1 MNSIKNEIILI
12 LYIIRKRIVRIESII
27 CIVLSGI
34 TILKASVSYLLY
46 SNGHTVNIFEGYVQA
61 MSGEENL
68 MIIIICAILLF
79 ADAPFINDNSFL
91 IVYRLK
97 RKKWYALNWIYMVV
111 VTMLYM
117 VYLIVLSLIP
127 FIFKGYL
134 DNRWSQSMLR
144 IMNGY
149 NEKMMHYNIN
159 PIDGIYRNMS
169 PIGVTFYTAI
179 LCAGYILILVS
190 VLYILNMIYTYKPLG
205 TLVVGGIHLI
215 STLINML
222 GILTPQLIQRFS
234 LYRSAFFLL
243 GYDANLSSGLF
254 SILYFSLLIYI
265 IYLVGLLLLPKADIY
280 LS

>member
-1 MNSIKNEIILI
+1 MNSIKNEMILI
-12 LYIIRKRIVRIESII
+12 LYIIRKRIVKVESII

-61 MSGEENL
+61 MSGEDNL

-91 IVYRLK
+91 IIYRLK
-97 RKKWYALNWIYMVV
+97 RKKWYALNWVYMVV
-111 VTMLYM
+111 VTMLFM
-117 VYLIVLSLIP
+117 AYLVGISFIP

-134 DNRWSQSMLR
+134 DNRWSQTMLR

-149 NEKMMHYNIN
+149 NEKMIHCNIN
-159 PIDGIYRNMS
+159 PIDGVYRNMT
-169 PIGVTFYTAI
+169 PVVVTLYTAI
-179 LCAGYILILVS
+179 LCAGYILLLVS
-190 VLYILNMIYTYKPLG
+190 VLYILNMIYIYKPLG
-205 TLVVGGIHLI
+205 TLTIGGIHLI

-222 GILTPQLIQRFS
+222 GILAPRLIQRYS

-243 GYDANLSSGLF
+243 GYDGYLSSGLF
-254 SILYFSLLIYI
+254 SILYFAFLIYI
-265 IYLVGLLLLPKADIY
+265 IYLIGLILLPKVDIY
-280 LS
+280 LR